1 MSQFSS
7 NLVANSFSFSGEK
20 SIGGSVDVTGS
31 FFETGCGDNVLFFET
46 GFDGASCLSSIVL
59 GLKG

>member
-1 MSQFSS
+1 MSWSSS

-20 SIGGSVDVTGS
+20 SIGGSVNVTGS
-31 FFETGCGDNVLFFET
+31 SSETGCGDKVFFFET
-46 GFDGASCLSSIVL
+46 GFDGASCLSSTTL